1 MSARSDWRDEAELV
15 GKLSAT
21 MLNQLERNRPLK
33 GHWRSEDSSV
43 EYLIRRL
50 AEEVEEL
57 VENPTSWEEAAD
69 VANFA
74 AMIVDRA
81 ESQ

>member
-1 MSARSDWRDEAELV
+1 MSTRSDWRDEAELV

-21 MLNQLERNRPLK
+21 MVSRLERNRHK
-33 GHWRSEDSSV
+33 DHWRSEDCSI
-43 EYLIRRL
+43 EYLTRRL

-74 AMIVDRA
+74 ATIVDRA